1 MKWYNNLYVGCRKR
15 EDGYHDVRMIMQTVG
30 LYDQIDLFFRKEPGI
45 EIETNLS
52 YLPVNEN
59 NSLEIYPS
67 YVLLQKHYK
76 KRDLFVV
83 GIGEGRD
90 EALELMEQI
99 IMDCYHKTGQF
110 LVRKMI
116 EKE

>member
-1 MKWYNNLYVGCRKR
+1 MKWYNNLYVGCRVGRRRHKIIKR
-15 EDGYHDVRMIMQTVG
+15 AVRNKPQLGVYFIT
-30 LYDQIDLFFRKEPGI
+30 
-45 EIETNLS
+45 
-52 YLPVNEN
+52 LPVNEN